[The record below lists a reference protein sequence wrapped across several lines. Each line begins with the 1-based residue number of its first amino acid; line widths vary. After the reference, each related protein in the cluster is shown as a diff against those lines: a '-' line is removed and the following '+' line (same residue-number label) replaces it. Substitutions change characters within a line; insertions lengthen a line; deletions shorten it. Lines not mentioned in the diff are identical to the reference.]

1 MRTHLL
7 PLPSPPEQAAYA
19 GIGAGFASV
28 DLRLPARP
36 SELKRARDCVAA
48 AAADFGFSRK
58 AAYELVFAVNEAVTN
73 AIKHGCPDDDGT
85 ICLTIDADGDALVCE
100 VQDAGPFI
108 PPRVGHEPGTA
119 ESGRGFAFMS
129 ALTDQFELLVEP
141 AATIVRLRKLRPALV
156 PSA

>member
-1 MRTHLL
+1 MHSLR
-7 PLPSPPEQAAYA
+7 LPSPPERAGGAALA
-19 GIGAGFASV
+19 ERFEPV

-36 SELKRARDCVAA
+36 AELKRARDCVAA
-48 AAADFGFSRK
+48 AAADFGFARK

-73 AIKHGCPDDDGT
+73 AIKHGSPDRDGT
-85 ICLTIDADGDALVCE
+85 IGLTIGAEGDSLVCS

-108 PPRVGHEPGTA
+108 PPTEKPEPASA

-129 ALTDQFELLVEP
+129 ALTDEFELLVKP
-141 AATIVRLRKLRPALV
+141 AATVVRLRKLRPALV

>member
-7 PLPSPPEQAAYA
+7 PLPSLSERSAPAVAEAFQP
-19 GIGAGFASV
+19 V

-48 AAADFGFSRK
+48 AAADFGFARK

-73 AIKHGCPDDDGT
+73 AIKHGRPDADGT
-85 ICLTIDADGDALVCE
+85 IGLTIDAEGDALVCSI
-100 VQDAGPFI
+100 QDAGPFVA
-108 PPRVGHEPGTA
+108 PRAEHEPVTA

-129 ALTDQFELLVEP
+129 ALTDEFELLVEP